1 MIQLQPAIKNLIIIN
16 VLFYIA
22 TFYVF
27 DTNLMFE
34 YFALFY
40 PTSPYFNV
48 WQIVTHMFMHGGFMH
63 ILFNMYA
70 LYAFGSP
77 LEQMWGSKKFLFFYF
92 SAGLGAAAIHTLSNY
107 FFQVYN
113 IPAVGASGAIY
124 GVLVAFGMSFPNAKL
139 ALIFFPV
146 PIAAKYFIPLL
157 ILSDLY
163 FGFSGGGSIA
173 HFAHIGGA
181 LFGFI
186 MMLYWRNNQFKRWN

>member
-34 YFALFY
+34 YLALFY
-40 PTSPYFNV
+40 PTSPYFHV

-77 LEQMWGSKKFLFFYF
+77 LEQMWGSKKFLFF
-92 SAGLGAAAIHTLSNY
+92 
-107 FFQVYN
+107 
-113 IPAVGASGAIY
+113 
-124 GVLVAFGMSFPNAKL
+124 
-139 ALIFFPV
+139 
-146 PIAAKYFIPLL
+146 
-157 ILSDLY
+157 
-163 FGFSGGGSIA
+163 
-173 HFAHIGGA
+173 
-181 LFGFI
+181 
-186 MMLYWRNNQFKRWN
+186 